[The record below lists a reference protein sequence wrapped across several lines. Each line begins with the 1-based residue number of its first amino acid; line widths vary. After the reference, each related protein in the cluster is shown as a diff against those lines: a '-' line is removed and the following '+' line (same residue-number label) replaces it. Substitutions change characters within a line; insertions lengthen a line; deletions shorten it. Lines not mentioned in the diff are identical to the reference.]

1 MNTGLLKDE
10 LVRDEGLKL
19 KPYRCTAG
27 KLTIGV
33 GRNLDDVG
41 ISASEAML
49 LLEHDI
55 NRVIAKLSYHL
66 PWWSSLTENRQRVL
80 ANMAFNLGIDGLLK
94 FKNTLSYIQNGNYSE
109 AAKAMLESKWAKQ
122 VGERAVRLSK
132 MMEAG

>member
-1 MNTGLLKDE
+1 MNTDLLKDE
-10 LVRDEGLKL
+10 LVQDEGLKL

-66 PWWSSLTENRQRVL
+66 PWWSSLSENRQRVL

-94 FKNTLSYIQNGNYSE
+94 FKNTLSYIQNGKYRE

>member
-1 MNTGLLKDE
+1 MNTDLLKDE

-66 PWWSSLTENRQRVL
+66 PWWSSLSENRQRVL

>member
-1 MNTGLLKDE
+1 MNTDLLKDE
-10 LVRDEGLKL
+10 LVKDEGLKL

-66 PWWSSLTENRQRVL
+66 PWWSSLSENRQRVL

-94 FKNTLSYIQNGNYSE
+94 FKNTLSYIQNGKYRE

>member
-1 MNTGLLKDE
+1 MNTDLLKDE

-66 PWWSSLTENRQRVL
+66 PWWSSLTDNRQRVL

-94 FKNTLSYIQNGNYSE
+94 FKNTLSYIQNGKYRE

>member
-1 MNTGLLKDE
+1 MNTDLLKDE

-66 PWWSSLTENRQRVL
+66 PWWSSLTDNRQRVL

-94 FKNTLSYIQNGNYSE
+94 FKNTLSYIQNENYSE

>member
-1 MNTGLLKDE
+1 MNTDLLKDE
-10 LVRDEGLKL
+10 LVKDEGLKL

-66 PWWSSLTENRQRVL
+66 PWWSSLTDNRQRVL